1 MDDYLTKPLDRSKL
15 NAILANW
22 LARSPYRD
30 AVAPVA
36 AAAPVGAAQA
46 RSAEPFTRQSAA
58 TRPTPAATAAPARPA
73 AAPMT
78 AAPAAQSFSTASGPA
93 LASDVV
99 EDLREVMGGEFLSL
113 IRVFLEDTPRTLE
126 RLQAAAETGDMSE
139 LARQIEH
146 GGRAGTL
153 AQPQLLVARLVAEFL
168 RVESA
173 LRALL
178 S

>member
-1 MDDYLTKPLDRSKL
+1 
-15 NAILANW
+15 
-22 LARSPYRD
+22 
-30 AVAPVA
+30 
-36 AAAPVGAAQA
+36 
-46 RSAEPFTRQSAA
+46 
-58 TRPTPAATAAPARPA
+58 
-73 AAPMT
+73 
-78 AAPAAQSFSTASGPA
+78 
-93 LASDVV
+93 
-99 EDLREVMGGEFLSL
+99 SL

-126 RLQAAAETGDMSE
+126 RLQVAADGSDTHTLVAAAHSLKSTSANLGALDMSE

-153 AQPQLLVARLVAEFL
+153 SQPQVLVARLVAEFL

>member
-1 MDDYLTKPLDRSKL
+1 
-15 NAILANW
+15 
-22 LARSPYRD
+22 
-30 AVAPVA
+30 
-36 AAAPVGAAQA
+36 
-46 RSAEPFTRQSAA
+46 
-58 TRPTPAATAAPARPA
+58 
-73 AAPMT
+73 
-78 AAPAAQSFSTASGPA
+78 
-93 LASDVV
+93 
-99 EDLREVMGGEFLSL
+99 MGSEFLSL

-126 RLQAAAETGDMSE
+126 RLQAAAAAEDISTLIASAHSLKSTSANLGALDMSE

-153 AQPQLLVARLVAEFL
+153 QQPQILVARLVAEFL